1 MGRGGLGAEHD
12 AGCGPGPLRA
22 LRPSCEQAEG
32 VQVEAAG
39 QGVDGVQGQVAL
51 AAQVGAQAL
60 NVDPGELVQGLR
72 G

>member
-12 AGCGPGPLRA
+12 AGCGPGPLRT

>member
-1 MGRGGLGAEHD
+1 MRVDVKLLCEGL
-12 AGCGPGPLRA
+12 
-22 LRPSCEQAEG
+22 
-32 VQVEAAG
+32 
-39 QGVDGVQGQVAL
+39 DGVEGQVAL